1 MTTNVDVYQTAVFI
15 FLQLK
20 TNHPPNKNTNK
31 NLPVSLCRRN
41 KTQKN
46 SRGFLSAPEKL
57 WRDFERLGIPELK
70 IKPKNGSDN
79 FLVQH
84 KTRRQTERRDSTEP
98 TAWSC
103 CSNAEPLKNGRDT
116 RRHTHRRERETG
128 KKGSP
133 TNQPTNPPL

>member
-84 KTRRQTERRDSTEP
+84 KTRDKPSGV
-98 TAWSC
+98 TALNQLRGVVVVTPNHSRMG
-103 CSNAEPLKNGRDT
+103 ETHGDT
-116 RRHTHRRERETG
+116 HTGEREKPE
-128 KKGSP
+128 KKGAQP
-133 TNQPTNPPL
+133 TNQPSLVV